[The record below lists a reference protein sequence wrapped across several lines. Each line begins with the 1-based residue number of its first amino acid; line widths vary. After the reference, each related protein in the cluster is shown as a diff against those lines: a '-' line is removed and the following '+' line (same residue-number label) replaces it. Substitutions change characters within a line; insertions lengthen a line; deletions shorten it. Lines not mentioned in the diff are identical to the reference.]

1 MSDAELALRILL
13 SLLFGT
19 LVGIERQWHHK
30 NAGLKTNT
38 LVAIGAAAFALISQ
52 HGFGPNSNPAQ
63 VAAGVVTGIG
73 FIGGGVIMRRG
84 GSVQGINS
92 AATLWATAS
101 MGLAIGT
108 GYYTLAGILLAA
120 VLAIQF
126 LLRSAANWIDRRS
139 GLINPQNVYGVSV
152 TFEETARESLY
163 HAWSDFTARNGISII
178 NCIDKLEGAN
188 KRVFEA
194 TMGLSDARAR
204 EMPHWGEKL
213 SRIAGVISAKWSR
226 KDAGAED

>member
-1 MSDAELALRILL
+1 MSDAELVFRIVL
-13 SLLFGT
+13 SLLFGA

-38 LVAIGAAAFALISQ
+38 LVAIGATAFALVSQ

-108 GYYTLAGILLAA
+108 GYYRLAGILLVA

-126 LLRSAANWIDRRS
+126 LVRSVANWIDERS
-139 GLINPQNVYGVSV
+139 GLINPQITYNISV
-152 TFEETARESLY
+152 KFEEAARDSLY
-163 HAWSDFTARNGISII
+163 KAWSAFSSRSGVCII
-178 NCIDKLEGAN
+178 DCVDELEGGD

-194 TMGLSDARAR
+194 SLGLSDARSS
-204 EMPHWGEKL
+204 EMIEWGEKL
-213 SRIAGVISAKWSR
+213 SRIAGVTSAKWSR
-226 KDAGAED
+226 KDASGED